1 MRIIIGGA
9 GRVGIELA
17 RALRDEEY
25 DVVIMDQD
33 SRAVSNAQGLD
44 CLVIHGDMTSRE
56 KLIEAGIVEASV
68 FVAATPSDEHNLIA
82 CSLAA
87 HAHSSGESKHPM
99 TSICRLR
106 NQDYIMEYKN
116 GNLKNWAKVDYVVNP
131 LAGAIQ
137 RLNAGLRSTDIEEVI
152 PFADEA
158 YVIELEIGET
168 AHTVTNRTLA
178 ELAEDMVHGMPE
190 VVGLKRNT
198 LRSIIPTGET
208 TLEKGDKIAVAT
220 IGLESFN
227 PALIMFGHEITYF
240 PEVPKVAVI
249 GATTIGTQMAEE
261 WLNSGGRV
269 TVLERDL
276 NLANKIAGSRIG
288 AHPML
293 EIIHGDHLDR
303 EILTEVGIE
312 THDVAVSALD
322 NDHENIAA
330 VLLASDMGVSRTG
343 LMLYDADLVKVT
355 QRMGISFAVDRRRVA
370 VDNILTHIHQKLSG
384 HFALLSGIPNIVG
397 MTFEVT
403 EKAKFAGKT
412 VAEAQFPDFLKL
424 AFIKRQNLSGT
435 WDTTKPTDDHLLLEN
450 DLVILFCHQDKISDA
465 EKRFRV

>member
-17 RALRDEEY
+17 RALGVEGY
-25 DVVIMDQD
+25 DIVIMDQD

-44 CLVIHGDMTSRE
+44 CLVIRGDITSRE

-82 CSLAA
+82 CSIAE
-87 HAHSSGESKHPM
+87 HAHSSGESKHSL
-99 TSICRLR
+99 TNICRLR
-106 NQDYIMEYKN
+106 NSVYIDEYRN
-116 GNLKNWAKVDYVVNP
+116 GNLKDWAKVDYIVNP

-152 PFADEA
+152 PFNDEA
-158 YVIELEIGET
+158 YVIELEVGET
-168 AHTVTNRTLA
+168 AHTVTNRTLD
-178 ELAEDMVHGMPE
+178 ELAEDMVHGMPS
-190 VVGLKRNT
+190 VVGLKRKNQ
-198 LRSIIPTGET
+198 RSIIPKGDTK
-208 TLEKGDKIAVAT
+208 LEKGDRIAVAT

-227 PALIMFGHEITYF
+227 PALIMFGHELSYF
-240 PEVPKVAVI
+240 PDVPKVVII
-249 GATTIGTQMAEE
+249 GATAIGNKMAAE
-261 WLNSGGRV
+261 WLEHGAWV

-276 NLANKIAGSRIG
+276 HRANELAGSQIG
-288 AHPML
+288 ANPNL

-303 EILTEVGIE
+303 TILTEIGIDK
-312 THDVAVSALD
+312 HDVAVSALD

-330 VLLASDMGVSRTG
+330 VLLASDMGVERTG

-370 VDNILTHIHQKLSG
+370 VDNMLTHIHEKLSG
-384 HFALLSGIPNIVG
+384 RFALLSEIPNVVG
-397 MTFEVT
+397 LTFEVT

-412 VAEAQFPDFLKL
+412 VGEAQFPESVKL
-424 AFIKRQNLSGT
+424 AFIKRLNLAGE
-435 WDTTKPTDDHLLLEN
+435 WETTKPTDDHVLLEN
-450 DLVILFCHQDKISDA
+450 DLVILFCLQDKIPDA
-465 EKRFRV
+465 EKLFRV

>member
-17 RALRDEEY
+17 RALSVEEY

-44 CLVIHGDMTSRE
+44 CLVIHGDITSRE

-82 CSLAA
+82 CSIAD
-87 HAHSSGESKHPM
+87 HAHGLGESKH
-99 TSICRLR
+99 TLTNICRLR
-106 NQDYIMEYKN
+106 NPDYIEEYKR
-116 GNLKNWAKVDYVVNP
+116 GNLKQWAKVHYIVNP
-131 LAGAIQ
+131 LSGAIQ

-152 PFADEA
+152 PFEDEA
-158 YVIELEIGET
+158 YIIELEVGET
-168 AHTVTNRTLA
+168 AHTVTNRTLG
-178 ELAEDMVHGMPE
+178 ELAEDLVHGMPS
-190 VVGLKRNT
+190 VVGLKRKNQ
-198 LRSIIPTGET
+198 RSIIPNKDTQ
-208 TLEKGDKIAVAT
+208 LEKGDRVAVAT

-227 PALIMFGHEITYF
+227 PALILFGHELTYF
-240 PEVPKVAVI
+240 PDEPKVVI
-249 GATTIGTQMAEE
+249 VGATTIGAQMAAE
-261 WLNSGGRV
+261 WLSHGAWV

-276 NLANKIAGSRIG
+276 HRANELAGSPIG
-288 AHPML
+288 ANPML

-303 EILTEVGIE
+303 TILTEVGIE
-312 THDVAVSALD
+312 KHDVAVSALD

-330 VLLASDMGVSRTG
+330 VLLASDMGVDRTG

-370 VDNILTHIHQKLSG
+370 VDNMLTHIHEKLSG
-384 HFALLSGIPNIVG
+384 RFALLSAVPNVVG
-397 MTFEVT
+397 LTFEVT

-412 VAEAQFPDFLKL
+412 IGEAQFPDSMIL
-424 AFIKRQNLSGT
+424 AFIKRLNLAGE
-435 WDTTKPTDDHLLLEN
+435 WETTKPTDDHVLLEN

>member
-87 HAHSSGESKHPM
+87 HAHSSGEAKHSI
-99 TSICRLR
+99 TSICRLQ
-106 NQDYIMEYKN
+106 NQDYIAEYKT

-152 PFADEA
+152 PFENDA
-158 YVIELEIGET
+158 YVIEMEVGES
-168 AHTVTNRTLA
+168 AHTVTNRTLG
-178 ELAEDMVHGMPE
+178 ELAEDMVHGIPS
-190 VVGLKRNT
+190 VVGLKRKNQ
-198 LRSIIPTGET
+198 RSIIPTADT
-208 TLEKGDKIAVAT
+208 QLQKGDRVAVAT
-220 IGLESFN
+220 IGLDSFN
-227 PALIMFGHEITYF
+227 PALIMFGHELTYF
-240 PEVPKVAVI
+240 PDVPKVAVI
-249 GATTIGTQMAEE
+249 GATAIGTKMAAE
-261 WLNSGGRV
+261 WLNHGAWV
-269 TVLERDL
+269 TVVERDL
-276 NLANKIAGSRIG
+276 HRANQLAGSQIG
-288 AHPML
+288 ANPHL

-303 EILTEVGIE
+303 TILTEVGID

-330 VLLASDMGVSRTG
+330 VLLASDMGVDRTG

-370 VDNILTHIHQKLSG
+370 VDNMLTHIHEKLSG
-384 HFALLSGIPNIVG
+384 RFALLSEVPNVVG
-397 MTFEVT
+397 LTFEVT

-412 VAEAQFPDFLKL
+412 VAEAQFPDSMKL
-424 AFIKRQNLSGT
+424 AFIKRINLAGE
-435 WDTTKPTDDHLLLEN
+435 WETTKPTDDHILLEN
-450 DLVILFCHQDKISDA
+450 DLVILFCHQDKIPDA